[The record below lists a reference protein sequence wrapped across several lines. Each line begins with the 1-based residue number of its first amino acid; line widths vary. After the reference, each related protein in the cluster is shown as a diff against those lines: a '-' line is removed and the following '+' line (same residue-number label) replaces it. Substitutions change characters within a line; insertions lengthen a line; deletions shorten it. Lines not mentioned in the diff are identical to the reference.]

1 MADPDTSL
9 PVPAFAKPLTP
20 YLKNRQEAFQ
30 IRQILTL
37 YLQSQ
42 IKFAEDGSNGGN
54 QQSQPHL
61 SLCNPQGVVSV
72 DRVSS
77 DFTGLRKEYL
87 EALREN
93 VAARKE
99 YNALANDVAS
109 RKLVKQADTAADAT
123 HSDGPCAELQTHVAL
138 LRDRRRLEK
147 LKVFE
152 DHLARLN
159 RPDVSDLDHLYK
171 SGRSSRSQGVDQLDG
186 QVADGSVDSKEM
198 REELGQ
204 LVYKLE
210 KAVLRAKSQLDREK
224 RLLEELKASRESLQE
239 RSVSAGLRVA
249 ALQRIRDELVQWVE
263 EKLVASGGEGNDYLQ
278 QFSQD
283 EVDDI
288 SKAIEERKEQIK
300 EQYASYVEARRALL
314 DAISVASQPL
324 ASPPAK
330 SPIRSTP
337 EKSTT
342 GEILDTEVLDL
353 LPYASEVLLPLSKN
367 QKSLALQKTYLS
379 GILAKEKS
387 TARRMLD
394 RLSDESHLLPE
405 YPLLAR
411 QPRYKQAVAAIGSR
425 SSAESSEQNK
435 PDEILSRAQAWA
447 FASDAARTHERAY
460 VEEKTDVGKEMTE
473 SAEQTLKEIYE
484 IIHQD
489 YEEDHDAAVSQ
500 DEGDIWASEIR
511 PTRSRTRQA
520 RTEKRTQGRG
530 PWSGLNGR
538 VGVVGEV

>member
-1 MADPDTSL
+1 MADHPDTSISI
-9 PVPAFAKPLTP
+9 PPFAKPLAP
-20 YLKNRQEAFQ
+20 YLKSRQEAFR

-37 YLQSQ
+37 HLQSQ

-61 SLCNPQGVVSV
+61 SLCNPQSVVSV
-72 DRVSS
+72 DRVPA
-77 DFTGLRKEYL
+77 DFSGLRKEYL

-93 VAARKE
+93 VAARRE
-99 YNALANDVAS
+99 YNALAEDVTS
-109 RKLVKQADTAADAT
+109 RKLMRQTNVAADAPPSNEPST
-123 HSDGPCAELQTHVAL
+123 ELQTYLAL
-138 LRDRRRLEK
+138 LRDRQRLQK
-147 LKVFE
+147 LRVFE
-152 DHLARLN
+152 DHLARLDA
-159 RPDVSDLDHLYK
+159 PDTSDLDRLYK
-171 SGRSSRSQGVDQLDG
+171 SGQSSLGTHQLDG
-186 QVADGSVDSKEM
+186 QMESGTSDSSAM
-198 REELGQ
+198 REGLGQ

-224 RLLEELKASRESLQE
+224 KLLEELQATRESLEE
-239 RSVSAGLRVA
+239 RSASPGVKVA

-263 EKLVASGGEGNDYLQ
+263 AKLVASGGEGNDYLP

-283 EVDDI
+283 EVDDM
-288 SKAIEERKEQIK
+288 SRAIEERKGQIK

-314 DAISVASQPL
+314 DSISVASQPL

-330 SPIRSTP
+330 SPLKSTP
-337 EKSTT
+337 EGRPT
-342 GEILDTEVLDL
+342 GEVLDMEVLDL
-353 LPYASEVLLPLSKN
+353 LPYASEVLLPLSKT

-379 GILAKEKS
+379 GVLAKEKS

-411 QPRYKQAVAAIGSR
+411 QPRYKQAVAAISSR
-425 SSAESSEQNK
+425 STGESSEQGK

-460 VEEKTDVGKEMTE
+460 VEEKTDVGKEMAE
-473 SAEQTLKEIYE
+473 SAEQTLKEVYE
-484 IIHQD
+484 IINQD
-489 YEEDHDAAVSQ
+489 YEEEHEAGASQ
-500 DEGDIWASEIR
+500 DEGDIWASEVR
-511 PTRSRTRQA
+511 PTRTRARQG
-520 RTEKRTQGRG
+520 RTEKRTTGRG

-538 VGVVGEV
+538 VGVVGDV